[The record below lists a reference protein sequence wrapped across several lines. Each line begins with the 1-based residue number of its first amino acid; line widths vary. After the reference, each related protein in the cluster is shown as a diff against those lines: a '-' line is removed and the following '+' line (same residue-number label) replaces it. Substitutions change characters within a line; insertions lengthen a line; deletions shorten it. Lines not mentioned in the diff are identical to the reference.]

1 MKKSEIMV
9 SMPMTT
15 FEELEQYKKKLQEL
29 QDELRSCFDTTAYDV
44 GNETSINFDV
54 KKALNLAK
62 NTLSAK
68 YSGININ
75 CNT

>member
-15 FEELEQYKKKLQEL
+15 FEELEQYKIRLQEL
-29 QDELRSCFDTTAYDV
+29 QNELNSCFDTTAFDV

-54 KKALNLAK
+54 KKALNIAK
-62 NTLSAK
+62 KSLSSK
-68 YSGININ
+68 YNGIDIN
-75 CNT
+75 CNV